1 MGTSGATHTSVF
13 DRIVCGVDGTPES
26 LFAVKQA
33 TRLQRS
39 EGSLLLVAVMSL
51 AKAAHAG
58 MAARHAAE
66 LLETGAEQ
74 AMAEAKELVPADGKI
89 VNGDPA
95 KVLLNEAEHATLLA
109 LGSHDRRRTAGILLG
124 TVATRMLHEAP
135 CSVLIARP
143 ARDPETWPR
152 RIVAGVDGSAES
164 ELAVSAARSVASS
177 CGADLRIVSATSD
190 QVDRDVA
197 QRVAPELEERDG
209 RAVGVLRAESETADL
224 VVVGSRGLQG
234 LKSLGSVSERIA
246 HQADCSVLV
255 VRGAAL
261 GH

>member
-1 MGTSGATHTSVF
+1 VGTSGATHTSVF

-33 TRLQRS
+33 TRLQGS

-74 AMAEAKELVPADGKI
+74 AMAEAKELVSAEGKI

-109 LGSHDRRRTAGILLG
+109 LG
-124 TVATRMLHEAP
+124 
-135 CSVLIARP
+135 
-143 ARDPETWPR
+143 
-152 RIVAGVDGSAES
+152 
-164 ELAVSAARSVASS
+164 
-177 CGADLRIVSATSD
+177 
-190 QVDRDVA
+190 
-197 QRVAPELEERDG
+197 RDG
-209 RAVGVLRAESETADL
+209 R
-224 VVVGSRGLQG
+224 SRRGRQP
-234 LKSLGSVSERIA
+234 
-246 HQADCSVLV
+246 
-255 VRGAAL
+255 GAA
-261 GH
+261 GA